1 MLAAIALLLATV
13 VLFKLK
19 REKFAWVT
27 LLPTAWLLICTLTAG
42 YQKLFHENPRIGFLA
57 HASKFKAAASEGLI
71 LAPAK
76 SPAQM
81 QQIIL
86 NDYIDAGLAALFMA
100 VVLSVLFFGIRACL
114 KALQDA
120 EPSTQ
125 ESGPTPS
132 LGSASA

>member
-1 MLAAIALLLATV
+1 M
-13 VLFKLK
+13 
-19 REKFAWVT
+19 T

-76 SPAQM
+76 SSAQM

-125 ESGPTPS
+125 ESGATPS